1 MRNLLQK
8 NKDQSPYWEKFPIRH
23 SNLYCVCGF
32 LLGVGAPVGWIAI
45 RLLFYHDASFG
56 LVEQITR
63 DIMRDSEHFA
73 QYSYM
78 GGGTAMVLAVLGYMI
93 GKNGDELRERAA
105 ELDVLHQEVGAQ
117 KEIFENR
124 YKVLDRNIKNFHQIS
139 SKIQK
144 SLNLDEV
151 LTLCAAG
158 LHDVLGYERVN
169 ILMAEDGKR
178 LRFFAAV
185 GTDGFDPTDVVMP
198 IDSSIGVIAK
208 CFNNRKVYLIDDIS
222 RYPEDYHLMP
232 PHNRLP
238 PLRSKSFILCPIVL
252 KNETIGVFGIDNKNS
267 HRALND
273 SDVDTIILF
282 ADQVASAITRINL
295 LTSIDTLTSEME
307 SSFKFLLAS
316 RDQYSR
322 NVEHLR
328 EGVDSVADG
337 TAIIASASEGVMA
350 SVDETSSAVNQI
362 SVAIEEVTRNL
373 DHLAGVVHQSASAM
387 EQINRTISNVEQNA
401 AISHE
406 VSYQVKERA
415 EESRAVVTET
425 INALDEIK
433 HSVGLSFDAIQ
444 RLAANSTR
452 IENIVSV
459 INNITKRTNLLA
471 LNASIIA
478 AQAGEYGK
486 SFGVVADEIRNLSL
500 QTGHSTGEITSIIEE
515 IMSESKTAANNI
527 SSTKDLV
534 HRGVELGHT
543 TGESLK
549 AIFDSSTCSLEMTKQ
564 IKLATQEQVT
574 SVQLVVRSMEEI
586 SSMTSQIFAGS
597 TDQSKAT
604 KSIARSI
611 ETIKDMAHEMVH
623 STSRQ
628 VDDGTLIRRNVE
640 LVSGMVTEMFDNME
654 MRRAQSAAVVK
665 ELEQMKSLTCP
676 L

>member
-1 MRNLLQK
+1 MK
-8 NKDQSPYWEKFPIRH
+8 KH
-23 SNLYCVCGF
+23 STLFSVGGF
-32 LLGVGAPVGWIAI
+32 LLGVSAPIGWAAI
-45 RLLFYHDASFG
+45 RLLFFYDANRGFF
-56 LVEQITR
+56 EQVLN
-63 DIMRDSEHFA
+63 DIVKDSEHFA
-73 QYSYM
+73 HYNYM
-78 GGGTAMVLAVLGYMI
+78 GGGTAMVLGVLGYMI
-93 GKNGDELRERAA
+93 GKNGDELSERAL
-105 ELDVLHQEVGAQ
+105 ELDKLHKEVGEQ

-144 SLNLDEV
+144 SLNLEEV
-151 LTLCAAG
+151 LQLCAEG

-169 ILMAEDGKR
+169 ILMVEEGKR

-185 GTDGFDPTDVVMP
+185 GTEGFDSSDVVMP
-198 IDSSIGVIAK
+198 IDYSIGVIGK
-208 CFNNRKVYLIDDIS
+208 CVMERKVYLIDDIS
-222 RYPEDYHLMP
+222 RYPADYHLQP
-232 PHNRLP
+232 PHNSLS
-238 PLRSKSFILCPIVL
+238 PLRSKSFILCPIVV

-273 SDVDTIILF
+273 SDVDTIMLF
-282 ADQVASAITRINL
+282 ADQVSSALTRINL

-307 SSFKFLLAS
+307 SSFKFLLAN
-316 RDQYSR
+316 RDQYAK
-322 NVEHLR
+322 NVNNLR
-328 EGVDSVADG
+328 DGVDSVADG
-337 TAIIASASEGVMA
+337 TSIIASASESVMA
-350 SVDETSSAVNQI
+350 SIDETSSAVNEI
-362 SVAIEEVTRNL
+362 SVAIEQVTRNL

-387 EQINRTISNVEQNA
+387 EQIHSTIGNVEQNS

-406 VSYQVKERA
+406 VSLQVKERA
-415 EESRAVVTET
+415 EESRAVVAET
-425 INALDEIK
+425 VKALDEIK
-433 HSVGLSFDAIQ
+433 QSVGYSFDAIQ
-444 RLAANSTR
+444 RLAENSTR

-459 INNITKRTNLLA
+459 INDITKRTNLLA

-527 SSTKDLV
+527 RTSKELV

-549 AIFDSSTCSLEMTKQ
+549 AIFDSSSCSLEMTKQ
-564 IKLATQEQVT
+564 IKQATQEQVT
-574 SVQLVVRSMEEI
+574 SVQLVARSMEEI
-586 SSMTSQIFAGS
+586 STMTSQIFAAS
-597 TDQSKAT
+597 ADQAKAT

-611 ETIKDMAHEMVH
+611 ETIKDMTHEMVH

-628 VDDGTLIRRNVE
+628 VDDGKQIRRNVE
-640 LVSGMVTEMFDNME
+640 SVSGMVTEMFDNME
-654 MRRAQSAAVVK
+654 MRRSQSAAVVK
-665 ELEQMKSLTCP
+665 ELEQMKNLTGP

>member
-1 MRNLLQK
+1 MKKRSTLF
-8 NKDQSPYWEKFPIRH
+8 S
-23 SNLYCVCGF
+23 VGGF
-32 LLGVGAPVGWIAI
+32 LLGVSAPIGWIAI
-45 RLLFYHDASFG
+45 RLLFFYDTKLGFF
-56 LVEQITR
+56 EQIFYDITR
-63 DIMRDSEHFA
+63 DIEHFA
-73 QYSYM
+73 FYNYM
-78 GGGTAMVLAVLGYMI
+78 GAGTALVLAFFGFMI
-93 GKNGDELRERAA
+93 GKNGDELHERAV
-105 ELDVLHQEVGAQ
+105 ELDILHHEVAEQ

-124 YKVLDRNIKNFHQIS
+124 YKVLDRNIKNFHHIS

-151 LTLCAAG
+151 LLLCAEG

-169 ILMAEDGKR
+169 ILMTEDGKQ
-178 LRFFAAV
+178 LRFFAAI
-185 GTDGFDPTDVVMP
+185 GTDGFDASDVVMP

-208 CFNNRKVYLIDDIS
+208 CVTERKVYLIDDIS
-222 RYPEDYHLMP
+222 RYSEDFHLKP
-232 PHNRLP
+232 PYNNLS
-238 PLRSKSFILCPIVL
+238 PLRSKSFVLCPIIV
-252 KNETIGVFGIDNKNS
+252 KNSTIGVFGIDNKNS

-273 SDVDTIILF
+273 SDVDTIMLF
-282 ADQVASAITRINL
+282 ADQVSSAITRINL
-295 LTSIDTLTSEME
+295 LKSIDTLTTEME

-322 NVEHLR
+322 NVSNLR
-328 EGVDSVADG
+328 DGVDSVADG

-362 SVAIEEVTRNL
+362 SVAIEQVARNL

-387 EQINRTISNVEQNA
+387 EEIHCTIGNVEHNA

-406 VSYQVKERA
+406 VSLQVKERA
-415 EESRAVVTET
+415 EESRTVVTET

-444 RLAANSTR
+444 RLAENSTR

-459 INNITKRTNLLA
+459 INDITKRTNLLA

-515 IMSESKTAANNI
+515 IMSESKTAAHNI
-527 SSTKDLV
+527 RVSKDLV

-549 AIFDSSTCSLEMTKQ
+549 AIFESSSCSLDMTKQ
-564 IKLATQEQVT
+564 IKMATQEQVS
-574 SVQLVVRSMEEI
+574 SVQMVARSMEEI
-586 SSMTSQIFAGS
+586 SSMTSQIFAAS

-611 ETIKDMAHEMVH
+611 ETIKDMTHEMVH

-628 VDDGTLIRRNVE
+628 VDDGKLIRRNVE
-640 LVSGMVTEMFDNME
+640 SVSTMVTEMFDNME
-654 MRRAQSAAVVK
+654 MRRAQSAEVVK
-665 ELEQMKSLTCP
+665 ELEQMKNLTG
-676 L
+676 LS

>member
-1 MRNLLQK
+1 MKKRSTLF
-8 NKDQSPYWEKFPIRH
+8 SAG
-23 SNLYCVCGF
+23 GF
-32 LLGVGAPVGWIAI
+32 LLGISAPIGWIVI
-45 RLLFYHDASFG
+45 RLIFYYDSGLGLF
-56 LVEQITR
+56 EQIFH
-63 DIMRDSEHFA
+63 DIVKDSEHLSV
-73 QYSYM
+73 YSYI
-78 GGGTAMVLAVLGYMI
+78 GGGTAVVLAVLGYMI
-93 GKNGDELRERAA
+93 GKNGDELHERAA
-105 ELDVLHQEVGAQ
+105 ELDVLHKEVGEQ

-144 SLNLDEV
+144 SLNLEEV
-151 LTLCAAG
+151 LLLCAEG

-169 ILMAEDGKR
+169 ILMAEEGKR

-185 GTDGFDPTDVVMP
+185 GTEGFDPSDVVMP

-208 CFNNRKVYLIDDIS
+208 CFNDRKVYLIDDIS
-222 RYPEDYHLMP
+222 RYPEDYHLQP
-232 PHNRLP
+232 PHNNLA
-238 PLRSKSFILCPIVL
+238 PLRSKSFILCPIVV
-252 KNETIGVFGIDNKNS
+252 KNDSIGVFGIDNKNS

-273 SDVDTIILF
+273 SDVDTILLF

-322 NVEHLR
+322 NVGNLR
-328 EGVDSVADG
+328 DGVDSVADG
-337 TAIIASASEGVMA
+337 TSIIASASEGVMA
-350 SVDETSSAVNQI
+350 SIDETSSAVNEI
-362 SVAIEEVTRNL
+362 SVAIEQVTRNL

-387 EQINRTISNVEQNA
+387 EQIHSTIGNVEQNA
-401 AISHE
+401 ALSHE
-406 VSYQVKERA
+406 VSHQVKERS
-415 EESRAVVTET
+415 EESLAVVTET

-452 IENIVSV
+452 IENIVNV
-459 INNITKRTNLLA
+459 INDITKRTNLLA

-527 SSTKDLV
+527 RTSRDLV
-534 HRGVELGHT
+534 QRGVELGHT

-549 AIFDSSTCSLEMTKQ
+549 AIFDSSSCSLEMTKQ
-564 IKLATQEQVT
+564 IKQATQEQVV
-574 SVQLVVRSMEEI
+574 SVQLVARSMEEI
-586 SSMTSQIFAGS
+586 SSMTSHIFTAS
-597 TDQSKAT
+597 TDQAKAT
-604 KSIARSI
+604 RSIARAI
-611 ETIKDMAHEMVH
+611 ETIKDMTHEMVN

-628 VDDGTLIRRNVE
+628 VDDGKLIRSNVE
-640 LVSGMVTEMFDNME
+640 SVSGMVAELFDNME
-654 MRRAQSAAVVK
+654 MRRAQSAEVVK
-665 ELEQMKSLTCP
+665 ELEQMKSLTCSI
-676 L
+676 

>member
-1 MRNLLQK
+1 MK
-8 NKDQSPYWEKFPIRH
+8 KH
-23 SNLYCVCGF
+23 STLFSAGGF
-32 LLGVGAPVGWIAI
+32 MLGVSAPVGWILI
-45 RLLFYHDASFG
+45 RLLFYYDAG
-56 LVEQITR
+56 LGFFEQIFQ
-63 DIMRDSEHFA
+63 DIIKNGEHFA
-73 QYSYM
+73 LYNYM
-78 GGGTAMVLAVLGYMI
+78 GGGTAIVLAVLGYMI
-93 GKNGDELRERAA
+93 GKNGDELHARAA
-105 ELDVLHQEVGAQ
+105 ELDVLHQEVGEQ

-124 YKVLDRNIKNFHQIS
+124 YKVLDRNIKSFHQIS

-151 LTLCAAG
+151 LMLCAEG
-158 LHDVLGYERVN
+158 LHDIMGYERVN
-169 ILMAEDGKR
+169 ILMAEDGKH

-185 GTDGFDPTDVVMP
+185 GTEGFDLAGVVMP

-208 CFNNRKVYLIDDIS
+208 CFNERKVFLIDNIS
-222 RYPEDYHLMP
+222 RYPEDYHLEP
-232 PHNRLP
+232 PHNSLS
-238 PLRSKSFILCPIVL
+238 PLRSKSFILCPIVV
-252 KNETIGVFGIDNKNS
+252 KGETIGVFGIDNKNS

-273 SDVDTIILF
+273 SDVDTIMLF

-307 SSFKFLLAS
+307 NSFKFLLAS
-316 RDQYSR
+316 REQYSR
-322 NVEHLR
+322 NVGNLR
-328 EGVDSVADG
+328 DGVDSVADG
-337 TAIIASASEGVMA
+337 TSIIASASEGVMA
-350 SVDETSSAVNQI
+350 SIDETSSAVNEI
-362 SVAIEEVTRNL
+362 SVAIEQVTRNL

-387 EQINRTISNVEQNA
+387 EQIHCTIGNVEQNA

-406 VSYQVKERA
+406 VSHQVKERA

-425 INALDEIK
+425 ILALDEIK
-433 HSVGLSFDAIQ
+433 QSVGLSFDAIQ
-444 RLAANSTR
+444 RLAENSTR

-459 INNITKRTNLLA
+459 INDITKRTNLLA

-500 QTGHSTGEITSIIEE
+500 QTGHSTGEITSINEE

-527 SSTKDLV
+527 KVTKDLV
-534 HRGVELGHT
+534 YRGVELGHT

-549 AIFDSSTCSLEMTKQ
+549 AIFDSSNCSLDMTKQ
-564 IKLATQEQVT
+564 IKQATQEQVV
-574 SVQLVVRSMEEI
+574 SVQMVARSMEEI
-586 SSMTSQIFAGS
+586 SSMTTQIFAGS

-611 ETIKDMAHEMVH
+611 ETIKDMIHEMVH

-628 VDDGTLIRRNVE
+628 VDDGKLIRRNVE
-640 LVSGMVTEMFDNME
+640 SVSTMVTEMFDNME
-654 MRRAQSAAVVK
+654 MRRAQSAEVVK
-665 ELEQMKSLTCP
+665 ELEQMKSLTCS